1 MKLRRDITYVD
12 INGKKY
18 ASTKADGAS
27 LEMGSSEY
35 RERLRDRKGYGMS
48 MSKEKDKLADAAFAQ
63 RPRIDSRQLSEMPM
77 TRMLRILE
85 KICFV

>member
-35 RERLRDRKGYGMS
+35 LSVYADLKGMG
-48 MSKEKDKLADAAFAQ
+48 
-63 RPRIDSRQLSEMPM
+63 
-77 TRMLRILE
+77 
-85 KICFV
+85 

>member
-35 RERLRDRKGYGMS
+35 RERLRDLKGMDEHEQRK
-48 MSKEKDKLADAAFAQ
+48 
-63 RPRIDSRQLSEMPM
+63 R
-77 TRMLRILE
+77 
-85 KICFV
+85 

>member
-35 RERLRDRKGYGMS
+35 RERLRDLKGMDEHEQ
-48 MSKEKDKLADAAFAQ
+48 EKDKLADAGF
-63 RPRIDSRQLSEMPM
+63 RPKSRGLDSRQLSEMPM